1 MQRILLK
8 AIPLSVIA
16 IVMTVF
22 IVSCNSNYT
31 QKPKGYFKIDF
42 PQHAYRVFDSAGFP
56 FSFEYPVY
64 AKIVQDSTLF
74 EDQPENRYWINID
87 FPQFNGRIYASY
99 IAIGSKSR
107 FKVHNAKG
115 EYVDSFG
122 VNTFDRLISS
132 SYKLTFKHTL
142 KASSIEDSAFTT
154 PNNVEGIYFKV
165 GGNAAT
171 ANQFLVTDSVKHF
184 LRGALYFDAAPN
196 EDSLGI
202 VNEFLRQDMNHLIN
216 TLKWKN

>member
-1 MQRILLK
+1 MQKVLLK

-16 IVMTVF
+16 IIITVF

-64 AKIVQDSTLF
+64 ATIVRDSTLF
-74 EDQPENRYWINID
+74 DNDPENKYWVNID
-87 FPQFNGRIYASY
+87 FPQFNGRIYMSY
-99 IAIGSKSR
+99 IVIGSKSH
-107 FKVHNAKG
+107 FKRRNAKG

-122 VNTFDRLISS
+122 VNTFDRLVNS
-132 SYKLTFKHTL
+132 SYQLTFKHTV

-154 PNNVEGIYFKV
+154 PNKVEGIYFKV

-184 LRGALYFDAAPN
+184 LRGALYFNAAPN
-196 EDSLGI
+196 ADSLGV
-202 VNEFLRQDMNHLIN
+202 VNDFLRQDMNHLIN
-216 TLKWKN
+216 TLRWKE